1 MAGITGIGSGI
12 DIDSIVQATIAA
24 ERAPKDSQLNRVEA
38 NATAKISALGTLR
51 SALSEFQTA
60 LKGLNDIS
68 LFNTRTASSS
78 DSARVTATADKNALA
93 GKYSIEVL
101 SLATSSKLTS
111 GVVAGDSSAVFE
123 TGGTLRIGLG
133 TEEFNLEIADGATLK
148 DVRDAINER
157 LKDEGI
163 SANIISDPVAGSSR
177 LVLSSNK
184 TGDGNDLSIS
194 VEANDPD
201 NPSSLDALAS
211 GASVVSATNARFK
224 VDGLELESASNQ
236 VSKVIEGVTF
246 NLLQANGSD
255 ENKVINLTV
264 GDNTAAVKSNLQ
276 KFVDAYNKLIT
287 TTDSLTRVTQV
298 SGSTPLVGGLVG
310 DTSVRNLLNGLRKE
324 LGAPAANTESGDFRV
339 LADLG
344 ITTGKDGKLSINS
357 AKLDKALAENYDGV
371 GRFLTGTEGLMGRLN
386 NSVNSYTKTDGVL
399 EQRVKGY
406 EKTREDVKEQRAALD
421 LRVEKMQARL
431 YAQYNAMDT
440 LIGQLTRT
448 SDWMSSAL
456 ANLPGVVRK
465 DK

>member
-12 DIDSIVQATIAA
+12 DIDSIVKATIAA
-24 ERAPKDSQLNRVEA
+24 ERAPKESQLNRVET

-51 SALSEFQTA
+51 SSLSDFQSA
-60 LKGLNDIS
+60 LKGLNDIG

-101 SLATSSKLTS
+101 NLATSSKLTS
-111 GVVAGDSSAVFE
+111 GGVSGDSSSTFE

-133 TEEFNLEIADGATLK
+133 SEEFNLDIADGTTLK
-148 DVRDAINER
+148 GVRDAINQK
-157 LKDEGI
+157 LNDKGI
-163 SANIISDPVAGSSR
+163 SANIVSDPVAGTSR

-201 NPSSLDALAS
+201 TPSSLDILAS

-224 VDGLELESASNQ
+224 VDGLEVESATNQ

-246 NLLQANGSD
+246 NLLQANGAD
-255 ENKVINLTV
+255 ESKVINLTV

-276 KFVDAYNKLIT
+276 KFVDAYNKLIS

-310 DTSVRNLLNGLRKE
+310 DSSVRNLLNGLRKE
-324 LGAPAANTESGDFRV
+324 LGEPAANTEAGDFRV

-344 ITTGKDGKLSINS
+344 ITTGKDGKLAINS
-357 AKLDKALAENYDGV
+357 SKLDKALAENYDGV
-371 GRFLTGTEGLMGRLN
+371 GRFLTGAEGLMGRLN
-386 NSVNSYTKTDGVL
+386 NSIDSYTKTGGVL

-406 EKTREDVKEQRAALD
+406 EQTREDVKEQRAALD